1 MEAEIIA
8 VGTELLSFAR
18 SETNS
23 LYITRAL
30 FSLGIEIRRK
40 IVVGDRPRDLH
51 DSLLDAVRRS
61 DVIVF
66 SGGLGPTTDDITRES
81 VASALNRPLR
91 LDSRILDDLAVRYRK
106 FGFKLTENN
115 RRQAMVPEGAEIMAN
130 PFGTAPGIFLEEKGT
145 LIFLLPGPP
154 RELYPMV
161 DNHLLRILNERKGLS
176 PIPSRLLKIAGE
188 AESRVD
194 AAVSDIYTEY
204 RDVETTILSSP
215 GIISLYFIWK
225 GARDDP
231 QATGRLKELSNRIRE
246 RIGRSVY
253 SEKEESIEEKVGSLL
268 AAKGLSLAAAESCT
282 GGLIAKLITDVPGSS
297 AYFLGG
303 VAAYSNEVKIR
314 VLGVDPGAV
323 AKRGA
328 VSRDVAE
335 EMADGVRR
343 LTGSDIGIST
353 TGIAGPGGGSDAKP
367 VGTVFLG
374 LSYGPG
380 VIQGGEP
387 KISARKHQLPGT
399 REAVRLRSSR
409 MALDWVRRI
418 LDP

>member
-81 VASALNRPLR
+81 VASALNRP
-91 LDSRILDDLAVRYRK
+91 RYRK